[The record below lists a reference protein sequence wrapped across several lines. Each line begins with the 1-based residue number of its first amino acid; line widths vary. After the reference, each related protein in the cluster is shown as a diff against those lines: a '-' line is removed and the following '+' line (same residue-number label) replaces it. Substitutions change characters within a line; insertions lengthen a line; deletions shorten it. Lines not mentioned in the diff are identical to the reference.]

1 MGDRLM
7 GDPRALQFGRKVEGR
22 AYQDR
27 ATAFGIV
34 LRDGK
39 LACVRV
45 QRPGGDY
52 YDLPGG
58 AVDPGETEPEALA
71 REFAEETGLRI
82 RPGRPFAWAAQYM
95 LKSDGR
101 AVNNLC
107 AFWTAEAEGEADPAL
122 KQEDDHTLV
131 WLDPE
136 AALEVLRHDAY
147 AWAVLAWT
155 RGGRNEGAG

>member
-1 MGDRLM
+1 M
-7 GDPRALQFGRKVEGR
+7 GDPKALQFGRKVEGR

-27 ATAFGIV
+27 ATVFGVVI
-34 LRDGK
+34 RDGK

-45 QRPGGDY
+45 HRPDGDY

-58 AVDPGETEPEALA
+58 AVDPGESEREALA
-71 REFAEETGLRI
+71 REFAEEIGLRV
-82 RPGRPFAWAAQYM
+82 RPLQPFAWAAQRL

-107 AFWTAEAEGEADPAL
+107 AFWTAAAEGEADPAV
-122 KQEDDHTLV
+122 KTEADHTLV

-136 AALEVLRHDAY
+136 AALKLLRHDAY

-155 RGGRNEGAG
+155 RGDRNARTA

>member
-1 MGDRLM
+1 VI
-7 GDPRALQFGRKVEGR
+7 GDPKALQFGRKVEGR

-27 ATAFGIV
+27 AAVFGVVI
-34 LRDGK
+34 RDGK

-45 QRPGGDY
+45 HRPDGDY

-71 REFAEETGLRI
+71 REFIEETGLRV
-82 RPGRPFAWAAQYM
+82 RPRQPFAWAAQHM

-122 KQEDDHTLV
+122 KTENDHTLV
-131 WLDPE
+131 WFDPGE
-136 AALEVLRHDAY
+136 ALGALRHDAY

-155 RGGRNEGAG
+155 RGNAPAA